1 MLDFQDLR
9 IVSKRE
15 KTFNP
20 NQDYD
25 WGDLSSLFYDRKLK
39 DSYFGEN
46 SDYEPM
52 LNWDISRKA
61 LKEFIKELDKDAKE
75 FDGEY
80 DDYLE
85 SVYDMDVKTT
95 AFIDDMKNIIKKSD
109 QTSDTIIFKFGEY

>member
-1 MLDFQDLR
+1 MIDFQDLR

-25 WGDLSSLFYDRKLK
+25 WEDLSSLFYNRELK

-46 SDYEPM
+46 SDEEPL
-52 LNWDISRKA
+52 LNWDISREA

-80 DDYLE
+80 DDYLY
-85 SVYDMDVKTT
+85 SKYDMNVETT
-95 AFIDDMKNIIKKSD
+95 SFIVDMENIIKKSD
-109 QTSDTIIFKFGEY
+109 QSSDTIIFKFGEY